1 MTPQREEAERYLR
14 LARRDEA
21 AFLALLN
28 SPTVDFSVAC
38 FHAQQSVEK
47 SLKAVMFLHG
57 LEFRRT
63 HDLEE
68 LSGTL
73 ADAGVNIPL
82 EATELRRLTPYA
94 VEFRYDDEP
103 MPLVTPEQ
111 AIAYT
116 ARVLAW
122 ADEALKNAP

>member
-1 MTPQREEAERYLR
+1 M
-14 LARRDEA
+14 
-21 AFLALLN
+21 
-28 SPTVDFSVAC
+28 
-38 FHAQQSVEK
+38 
-47 SLKAVMFLHG
+47 KAVIFLHG

-82 EATELRRLTPYA
+82 EGEELRRLTPYA

-103 MPLVTPEQ
+103 MPLVSPEQ
-111 AIAYT
+111 AMSYT
-116 ARVLAW
+116 SRVLAW
-122 ADEALKNAP
+122 ADQILANFP

>member
-21 AFLALLN
+21 AFHTLLN
-28 SPTVDFSVAC
+28 SATVDFAVAC
-38 FHAQQSVEK
+38 FHAQQAVEK
-47 SLKAVMFLHG
+47 ALKAVMFLRG

-82 EATELRRLTPYA
+82 EEEELRRLTPYA

-111 AIAYT
+111 ALAYT
-116 ARVLAW
+116 SRVLVW
-122 ADEALKNAP
+122 ADKALASFS